1 MRVWVKILVG
11 LQITTAKQQKNV
23 ESVQIWCPRSYPY
36 TFWGPHWIVELIRIA
51 YGNRATAESF
61 PATNSQPPTLDHHQS
76 PPPPRYGAADLGD
89 FWAHLTTC
97 CYQPCWLN
105 STDQKWSKHR
115 TCSKSVWDTSKDEGI
130 IRDLIC
136 AKSINIIQSPLSS
149 LRSMDVSDCFS
160 SRLENR
166 SSKWKIMPRPQG
178 FCSKVQC
185 FVLMIYRLGVW
196 TIMNHRLYI

>member
-1 MRVWVKILVG
+1 MPTETERQLKVFQRRILSHQLWTIIKVHRH
-11 LQITTAKQQKNV
+11 LDMEQ
-23 ESVQIWCPRSYPY
+23 
-36 TFWGPHWIVELIRIA
+36 LI
-51 YGNRATAESF
+51 
-61 PATNSQPPTLDHHQS
+61 
-76 PPPPRYGAADLGD
+76 LGD

-185 FVLMIYRLGVW
+185 FVLTIYRLGVW